1 MGSDGI
7 VNSSR
12 ARRIDKNMGK
22 KKKIFMGALLS
33 AAVFMALSCGAPMTL
48 KSDWRSST
56 YTGPAYKKVMVVAV
70 TKLPGL
76 RKAMEDEFAQQLK
89 SRGVEAATCHDFIP
103 DPDKVSAQ
111 ELVRVGQGAG
121 MESYL
126 IVRLL
131 GSGIEGRDVAPV
143 NSLYNIGGYWHANPV
158 RTEWNKVANLES
170 MLYDGKTSDI
180 VWRATT
186 DVAAPSG
193 NEGQISQFVSLIVKA
208 LSKDKMIT

>member
-12 ARRIDKNMGK
+12 ARRIEKNMGK
-22 KKKIFMGALLS
+22 KKKSIMGALLL
-33 AAVFMALSCGAPMTL
+33 AAVFMSLSCAAPLNL

-76 RKAMEDEFAQQLK
+76 RKAMEDEFAKQLK
-89 SRGVEAATCHDFIP
+89 SRGVEAVTCHDVIP
-103 DPDKVSAQ
+103 DPDKVSGE
-111 ELVRVGQGAG
+111 ELVRVGRGIG
-121 MESYL
+121 IESYL

-131 GSGIEGRDVAPV
+131 GSGVEGRDVAPV
-143 NSLYNIGGYWHANPV
+143 NSLYNIGGYWHSNPV
-158 RTEWNKVANLES
+158 RTEWNNVANLES

-193 NEGQISQFVSLIVKA
+193 SEGQISQFVSLIVKT
-208 LSKDKMIT
+208 LSKNKMIP